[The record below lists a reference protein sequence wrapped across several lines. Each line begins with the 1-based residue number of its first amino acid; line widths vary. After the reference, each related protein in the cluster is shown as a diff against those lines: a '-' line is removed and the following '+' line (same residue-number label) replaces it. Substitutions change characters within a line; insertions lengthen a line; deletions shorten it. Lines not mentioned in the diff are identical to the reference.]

1 MAEDLPYEGLQDSG
15 DESRGVR
22 QGEVGGW
29 SSRWSGSPD
38 PRSIRLPRIAR
49 RPAAGLAATIEDEV
63 IPRLLLS
70 QRAHINEIHADVTP
84 VSRAGDGCIDEFV
97 QLLLTDELEVAYA
110 YIDSVRARGVS
121 LSAVYL
127 ELLAPAARNLGTQW
141 EEDRVSF
148 ADVTVAL
155 CRLHDVM
162 RNLGAAQ
169 PPQLDTLPQGRRV
182 LLVPV
187 PGEQHTFGLVMVA
200 DFFRRAGW
208 DVSSDAVAS
217 TSELVSLARQEWFTI
232 IGLSVGCET
241 HLDSLAST
249 IHALRR
255 AARNRSLGV
264 MVGGSLMAR
273 RPELATQVGA
283 DATATDARHAVLQA
297 ENLVGMFARRC

>member
-1 MAEDLPYEGLQDSG
+1 MAEELPFEGLQDSG
-15 DESRGVR
+15 DESRGVAH
-22 QGEVGGW
+22 GGVGDW
-29 SSRWSGSPD
+29 SSRWSGKPD
-38 PRSIRLPRIAR
+38 ERSIRLPRIAR
-49 RPAAGLAATIEDEV
+49 RPVAGLAATIADEV

-70 QRAHINEIHADVTP
+70 QRAHAHEIHTDVTP
-84 VSRAGDGCIDEFV
+84 VSHAGEGCIDEFV
-97 QLLLTDELEVAYA
+97 QLLLTDEIEAAYA
-110 YIDSVRARGVS
+110 YIDLVRVRGVS
-121 LSAVYL
+121 LSAIYL

-169 PPQLDTLPQGRRV
+169 PPQLDTPPQGRRV

-187 PGEQHTFGLVMVA
+187 PGEQHTFGLVMLG

-208 DVSSDAVAS
+208 DVSSDTFAS
-217 TSELVSLARQEWFTI
+217 ASELVSRVRQEWFTI
-232 IGLSVGCET
+232 VGLSVGCES

-264 MVGGSLMAR
+264 MVGGALVSG
-273 RPELATQVGA
+273 RPELVTQLGA
-283 DATATDARHAVLQA
+283 DATATDARHAVSQA